1 MMVAFSDF
9 DDAEAWDD
17 VTRGND
23 DWDAVFMKA
32 EAQEKALKSSS
43 GQSVS
48 ATTYSTGT
56 EYMYDRDNDVRY
68 RH

>member
-1 MMVAFSDF
+1 MVAFSDF

-43 GQSVS
+43 GQSIS
-48 ATTYSTGT
+48 ATTYVHHVANCVKWGAGT
-56 EYMYDRDNDVRY
+56 VDID
-68 RH
+68 

>member
-43 GQSVS
+43 GQSV
-48 ATTYSTGT
+48 
-56 EYMYDRDNDVRY
+56 
-68 RH
+68 